1 MKIGDQILDLQRP
14 VVMTII
20 NVTPDSFF
28 AGSRSMHIDEIS
40 LRVEE
45 AVSWGARIIDV
56 GGYSSR
62 PGAEDVS
69 EEEELNRV
77 MTGVEVVREK
87 APSAIVSIDTFRAGV
102 AEKVMKR
109 FGTCIIN
116 DISAG
121 RGAIRNEANP
131 GSDTGGDPEIFRV
144 AAKFRAPYILMHS
157 RGTPAT
163 MQTMTDYQD
172 VVSEV
177 KDFFSEK
184 IALLRSHGVTDII
197 LDPGFG
203 FAKTTPQNFR
213 LLHNLGE
220 FRRFELPILAGIS
233 RKSMV
238 YNILETTPAEALSG
252 TAALNWASL
261 RGGAS
266 ILRVHDTL
274 AAIEVIK
281 LHNYYKNVNG

>member
-1 MKIGDQILDLQRP
+1 MKIGDQTLDLQRP
-14 VVMTII
+14 VVMTIV

-28 AGSRSMHIDEIS
+28 AGSRSMHIEEIAM
-40 LRVEE
+40 RVEE
-45 AVSWGARIIDV
+45 AVGWGARIIDV

-69 EEEELNRV
+69 AEEELSRV
-77 MTGVEVVREK
+77 MTGVETVRGK
-87 APSAIVSIDTFRAGV
+87 APGAIISLDTFRAEV
-102 AEKVMKR
+102 AAKVMKR
-109 FGTCIIN
+109 FGPCIIN

-121 RGAIRNEANP
+121 GI
-131 GSDTGGDPEIFRV
+131 DPEIFSV
-144 AAKFRAPYILMHS
+144 AAKFRVPYVLMHS
-157 RGTPAT
+157 RGTPRT
-163 MQTMTDYQD
+163 MQKMTDYQD
-172 VVSEV
+172 IVTDV
-177 KDFFSEK
+177 KDFFAEK
-184 IALLRSHGVTDII
+184 IALLRAAGVNDII

-213 LLHNLGE
+213 LLDHLDE
-220 FRRFELPILAGIS
+220 FRRTFELPLLAGIS
-233 RKSMV
+233 RKSMI
-238 YNILETTPAEALSG
+238 YNVLETTPAETLTG
-252 TAALNWASL
+252 TAALNWACL

>member
-1 MKIGDQILDLQRP
+1 MKIGDQTLDLQRP
-14 VVMTII
+14 AVMTII

-28 AGSRSMHIDEIS
+28 AGSRSMHIDEITM
-40 LRVEE
+40 RVEE
-45 AVSWGARIIDV
+45 AVGWGARIIDV

-69 EEEELNRV
+69 AEEELDRV

-87 APSAIVSIDTFRAGV
+87 APGVVISLDTFRADV
-102 AEKVMKR
+102 AAKVIKR
-109 FGTCIIN
+109 FGPCIIN

-121 RGAIRNEANP
+121 A
-131 GSDTGGDPEIFRV
+131 DPEVFSV
-144 AAKFRAPYILMHS
+144 AAKYNVPYVLMHS
-157 RGTPAT
+157 RGTPKT
-163 MQTMTDYQD
+163 MQKMTEYQEI
-172 VVSEV
+172 VAEV
-177 KDFFSEK
+177 KDFFAEK
-184 IALLRSHGVTDII
+184 IAILRAVGVQNII

-213 LLHNLGE
+213 LLDHLGE
-220 FRRFELPILAGIS
+220 FRRSFEYPLLAGIS
-233 RKSMV
+233 RKSMI
-238 YNILETTPAEALSG
+238 YNVLETTPAETLTG
-252 TAALNWASL
+252 TAALNWACL

-274 AAIEVIK
+274 AAIEVVK

>member
-1 MKIGDQILDLQRP
+1 MKIGDQTLDLGRP
-14 VVMTII
+14 VVMTIV

-28 AGSRSMHIDEIS
+28 AGSRSMHIEEIAM
-40 LRVEE
+40 RVEE
-45 AVSWGARIIDV
+45 AVGWGARIVDV

-69 EEEELNRV
+69 VEEELDRV
-77 MTGVEVVREK
+77 MTGVGVVREK
-87 APSAIVSIDTFRAGV
+87 APGVVISLDTFRAEV
-102 AEKVMKR
+102 AAKVIKR
-109 FGTCIIN
+109 FGPCMIN

-121 RGAIRNEANP
+121 EIDP
-131 GSDTGGDPEIFRV
+131 GIIEV
-144 AAKFRAPYILMHS
+144 AAKNRVPYVLMHS
-157 RGTPAT
+157 RGNPRT

-172 VVSEV
+172 VVADV
-177 KDFFSEK
+177 KDFFAEK
-184 IALLRSHGVTDII
+184 VAGLRARGVNEII

-213 LLHNLGE
+213 LLDHLGE
-220 FRRFELPILAGIS
+220 FRKFELPILSGIS
-233 RKSMV
+233 RKSMI
-238 YNILETTPAEALSG
+238 YNILETTPVEALSG
-252 TAALNWASL
+252 TAALNWACL

>member
-1 MKIGDQILDLQRP
+1 MKIGDQTLDLQRP
-14 VVMTII
+14 AVMTIV

-28 AGSRSMHIDEIS
+28 AASRTMHIEEIAM
-40 LRVEE
+40 RVEE
-45 AVSWGARIIDV
+45 AVGWGARIVDV

-62 PGAEDVS
+62 PGAEDVT
-69 EEEELNRV
+69 EDEELNRV
-77 MTGVEVVREK
+77 MLGVEVVREK
-87 APSAIVSIDTFRAGV
+87 APGVIVSIDTFRAGV
-102 AEKVMKR
+102 AASVMKR
-109 FGTCIIN
+109 FGTCMIN

-121 RGAIRNEANP
+121 VI
-131 GSDTGGDPEIFRV
+131 DPEIIDV
-144 AAKFRAPYILMHS
+144 AARYDAPYVLMHS
-157 RGTPAT
+157 RGNPQT
-163 MQTMTDYQD
+163 MQNMTDYQD
-172 VVSEV
+172 VVAEV
-177 KDFFSEK
+177 RDFFAEK
-184 IALLRSHGVTDII
+184 IALLRSRGVSNII

-213 LLHNLGE
+213 LLHHLAE
-220 FRRFELPILAGIS
+220 FQRFELPILAGIS

-252 TAALNWASL
+252 TAALNWACL

>member
-1 MKIGDQILDLQRP
+1 MKIGNQTLDLQRP
-14 VVMTII
+14 AVMTIV

-28 AGSRSMHIDEIS
+28 AGSRSMHIEEITS
-40 LRVEE
+40 RVEE
-45 AVSWGARIIDV
+45 AVGWGARIIDV

-69 EEEELNRV
+69 VDEELDRV
-77 MTGVEVVREK
+77 MTGVGVVRDK
-87 APSAIVSIDTFRAGV
+87 APGVIVSIDTFRSEV
-102 AEKVMKR
+102 AARVIKR
-109 FGTCIIN
+109 YGPCIIN

-121 RGAIRNEANP
+121 SLDPDIIQVAARYKVPYVLMHMR
-131 GSDTGGDPEIFRV
+131 GDPR
-144 AAKFRAPYILMHS
+144 S
-157 RGTPAT
+157 
-163 MQTMTDYQD
+163 MQAMTDYKD

-177 KDFFSEK
+177 KDYF
-184 IALLRSHGVTDII
+184 AGRVATLRAAGVGDII

-213 LLHNLGE
+213 LLHHLHE
-220 FRRFELPILAGIS
+220 FLRFDLPLLAGIS

-238 YNILETTPAEALSG
+238 YNVLETTPAEALSG
-252 TAALNWASL
+252 TAALNWACL

-274 AAIEVIK
+274 AAIEVVK

>member
-1 MKIGDQILDLQRP
+1 MKIGEQTLDLQRP
-14 VVMTII
+14 AVMTII

-40 LRVEE
+40 MRVEE

-69 EEEELNRV
+69 EDEEINRV
-77 MTGVEVVREK
+77 MTGVGVVREK
-87 APSAIVSIDTFRAGV
+87 APGVIVSIDTFRAEV
-102 AEKVMKR
+102 AARVIKR
-109 FGTCIIN
+109 FGGCIIN

-121 RGAIRNEANP
+121 
-131 GSDTGGDPEIFRV
+131 SDPDMFRV
-144 AAKFRAPYILMHS
+144 VAKFRVPYVLMHS

-163 MQTMTDYQD
+163 MQNMTDYQD
-172 VVSEV
+172 VVGEV
-177 KDFFSEK
+177 KEFFAEK
-184 IALLRSHGVTDII
+184 IALLRASGVGDII

-213 LLHNLGE
+213 LLHHLGE

-252 TAALNWASL
+252 TAALNWACL

-274 AAIEVIK
+274 AAIEVVK

>member
-1 MKIGDQILDLQRP
+1 MKIGSQTLDLQKP
-14 VVMTII
+14 AVMTIV

-28 AGSRSMHIDEIS
+28 AASRSMHIEEITT
-40 LRVEE
+40 RVEE
-45 AVSWGARIIDV
+45 AVGWGARIIDV

-69 EEEELNRV
+69 VEEELSRV

-87 APSAIVSIDTFRAGV
+87 APGVVVSIDTFRSEV
-102 AEKVMKR
+102 AAKVIKR
-109 FGTCIIN
+109 FGPCIIN
-116 DISAG
+116 DIS
-121 RGAIRNEANP
+121 
-131 GSDTGGDPEIFRV
+131 GGTLDPEIFGV
-144 AAKFRAPYILMHS
+144 AAKYGVPYVLMHM
-157 RGTPAT
+157 RGTPRN
-163 MQTMTDYQD
+163 MQDMTDYQD
-172 VVSEV
+172 IVADV
-177 KDFFSEK
+177 KDFFAEK
-184 IALLRSHGVTDII
+184 IADLRAAGVSDII

-213 LLHNLGE
+213 LLHHLGE
-220 FRRFELPILAGIS
+220 FRRFELPLLAGIS

-252 TAALNWASL
+252 TAALHWACL

-274 AAIEVIK
+274 AAIEVVK

>member
-1 MKIGDQILDLQRP
+1 MKIGDQTLDLQRP
-14 VVMTII
+14 VVMTIV

-40 LRVEE
+40 MRVEE

-69 EEEELNRV
+69 EDEELNRV

-87 APSAIVSIDTFRAGV
+87 APAAIVSLDTFRAGV

-109 FGTCIIN
+109 FGACIVN

-121 RGAIRNEANP
+121 
-131 GSDTGGDPEIFRV
+131 SDPEIFRV

-163 MQTMTDYQD
+163 MQSMTDYQD

-177 KDFFSEK
+177 KDFFTEK
-184 IALLRSHGVTDII
+184 IALLRSHGVNDII

>member
-1 MKIGDQILDLQRP
+1 MKIGEQILDLQRP
-14 VVMTII
+14 AVMTII

-28 AGSRSMHIDEIS
+28 AGSRSMHIDEITM
-40 LRVEE
+40 RVEE

-69 EEEELNRV
+69 EDEELDRV

-87 APSAIVSIDTFRAGV
+87 APGVVVSIDTFRAGV
-102 AEKVMKR
+102 AAKVIKR
-109 FGTCIIN
+109 FGGCIIN

-121 RGAIRNEANP
+121 A
-131 GSDTGGDPEIFRV
+131 DPEMFAV
-144 AAKFRAPYILMHS
+144 AAKLRVPYVLMHS
-157 RGTPAT
+157 RGTPST
-163 MQTMTDYQD
+163 MQSMTDYQD
-172 VVSEV
+172 VVAEV
-177 KDFFSEK
+177 KDFFATK
-184 IALLRSHGVTDII
+184 IAELRAAGVSDII

-213 LLHNLGE
+213 LLHNLDE
-220 FRRFELPILAGIS
+220 FRRFELPILAGVS

-238 YNILETTPAEALSG
+238 YNVLETTPSEALSG
-252 TAALNWASL
+252 TAALNWACL

>member
-1 MKIGDQILDLQRP
+1 MQRP
-14 VVMTII
+14 VVMTIV

-28 AGSRSMHIDEIS
+28 AGSRSMHIEEIS
-40 LRVEE
+40 MRVEE
-45 AVSWGARIIDV
+45 AVGWGARIIDV

-69 EEEELNRV
+69 VEEELNRV
-77 MTGVEVVREK
+77 MTGVEAVREK
-87 APSAIVSIDTFRAGV
+87 APGAIISIDTFRAEV
-102 AEKVMKR
+102 AAKVIKR
-109 FGTCIIN
+109 FGPCIIN

-121 RGAIRNEANP
+121 
-131 GSDTGGDPEIFRV
+131 SLDPEIFQV
-144 AAKFRAPYILMHS
+144 AAKCRVPYVLMHM
-157 RGTPAT
+157 RGNPRN
-163 MQTMTDYQD
+163 MQDMTEYQD
-172 VVSEV
+172 IVAEV
-177 KDFFSEK
+177 KDFFAEK
-184 IALLRSHGVTDII
+184 IAALRAAGVNDII

-213 LLHNLGE
+213 LLHHLAE
-220 FRRFELPILAGIS
+220 FRRFELPLLAGIS

-252 TAALNWASL
+252 TAALNWACL

>member
-1 MKIGDQILDLQRP
+1 MKVGEQTLDLARP

-28 AGSRSMHIDEIS
+28 AGSRSMHIDEITM
-40 LRVEE
+40 RVQE
-45 AVSWGARIIDV
+45 AVGWGAKIIDV

-69 EEEELNRV
+69 VEEEINRV

-87 APSAIVSIDTFRAGV
+87 APNVVISLDTFRSEV
-102 AEKVMKR
+102 AAKVIKR
-109 FGTCIIN
+109 FGPCIIN
-116 DISAG
+116 DIS
-121 RGAIRNEANP
+121 
-131 GSDTGGDPEIFRV
+131 GGQLDPEIFNV
-144 AAKFRAPYILMHS
+144 AAKFDVPYILMHM
-157 RGTPAT
+157 RGNPKT
-163 MQTMTDYQD
+163 MQEMTEYQD
-172 VVSEV
+172 VVADV
-177 KDFFSEK
+177 KDFFTERIEFLCSRGIEN
-184 IALLRSHGVTDII
+184 II

-213 LLHNLGE
+213 LLGQL
-220 FRRFELPILAGIS
+220 RQLQKFELPVLAGIS
-233 RKSMV
+233 RKSMI
-238 YNILETTPAEALSG
+238 YNVLETTPVEALSG
-252 TAALNWASL
+252 TAALNWACL
-261 RGGAS
+261 QGGAN